1 MIKLVDLISET
12 VSDRVLRLSKDG
24 ASKQFLRDFDRV
36 FKKKSKEMGYGK
48 LDKSVQSRNVQVS
61 KPAGF
66 DKAIK
71 YEKIQGIELSYQF
84 DEGVIPGRK
93 SYKYDLD
100 DFKEDLKKFRGY
112 KIKQN
117 LPVIFMLTKGD
128 FVYQVAYIGA
138 LNGVFVHGDTRV

>member
-1 MIKLVDLISET
+1 M
-12 VSDRVLRLSKDG
+12 
-24 ASKQFLRDFDRV
+24 
-36 FKKKSKEMGYGK
+36 
-48 LDKSVQSRNVQVS
+48 
-61 KPAGF
+61 
-66 DKAIK
+66 
-71 YEKIQGIELSYQF
+71 
-84 DEGVIPGRK
+84 IPGRK

-128 FVYQVAYIGA
+128 LVYQVAYIGA